1 MKRILAILIILFAIT
16 FLITL
21 NRTYFGKSDSDK
33 DGIIDD
39 EDSYPEDANFY
50 KKCCVASS
58 TNVLI
63 KPGEKYYPTGC
74 KCINVSCKCKCLG
87 VDWNAYGLEDELDF
101 NEKEKVYITIM
112 APGIGF
118 RYNNNEYKQNFN
130 KNVIRHTLNRSDLI
144 GEWEIYFFNDFDN
157 PYIYV
162 DYDIFRMM

>member
-1 MKRILAILIILFAIT
+1 
-16 FLITL
+16 
-21 NRTYFGKSDSDK
+21 
-33 DGIIDD
+33 
-39 EDSYPEDANFY
+39 
-50 KKCCVASS
+50 
-58 TNVLI
+58 
-63 KPGEKYYPTGC
+63 
-74 KCINVSCKCKCLG
+74 
-87 VDWNAYGLEDELDF
+87 
-101 NEKEKVYITIM
+101 M